1 MASCEV
7 PAKDVDFGPLN
18 FPKNVDVN
26 DDLPSEETLAKIADY
41 SLLDVNGKQVPF
53 RSLYE
58 GTNGEKKHKVLV
70 IFVRHFYCGSC
81 QDYLEYLC
89 TGLPSPTELQA
100 LPEAVSVIII
110 GCGAPSLIPFYA
122 EKTSC
127 TFRIYSEPTR
137 HLYSVLQMTKSM
149 ARSETL
155 PKYIKNTSLFE
166 SFMRS
171 ARQAWA
177 RVTHGDALKGG
188 PGDQV
193 GGEFLFED
201 GKMTWCHR
209 MRNTMDHSDL
219 QKIREVL
226 TLPIAETSEE
236 ILTGVN
242 NT

>member
-1 MASCEV
+1 
-7 PAKDVDFGPLN
+7 
-18 FPKNVDVN
+18 
-26 DDLPSEETLAKIADY
+26 
-41 SLLDVNGKQVPF
+41 
-53 RSLYE
+53 
-58 GTNGEKKHKVLV
+58 
-70 IFVRHFYCGSC
+70 
-81 QDYLEYLC
+81 
-89 TGLPSPTELQA
+89 
-100 LPEAVSVIII
+100 
-110 GCGAPSLIPFYA
+110 
-122 EKTSC
+122 
-127 TFRIYSEPTR
+127 
-137 HLYSVLQMTKSM
+137 MTKSM

-155 PKYIKNTSLFE
+155 PKYIKSTSLFE

-201 GKMTWCHR
+201 GKVTWCHR

-226 TLPIAETSEE
+226 ALPVAETSEE
-236 ILTGVN
+236 ILTGMN